1 VKTIEKLSVLLLLI
15 CVSIPASAQKLSKY
29 YTSHYQSG
37 GSLYFLHPNDEF
49 RNTDDRSELHFDV
62 TYLLNQDS
70 VTVNFTTF
78 SDKPQRADSIY
89 FVYGNDT
96 AGAPASQ
103 LFLDFEKRKWR
114 NRYSAVIPY
123 KMFTSFIHASTP
135 PHILVSSHGHFNH
148 YAIKHRHWNKYADA
162 LKKVIHIIGSDL

>member
-1 VKTIEKLSVLLLLI
+1 VKTIKKLSVLVLLI
-15 CVSIPASAQKLSKY
+15 CFSMPASAQKLSKY

-37 GSLYFLHPNDEF
+37 GSLYFLHPNDKF

-89 FVYGNDT
+89 FVYGSDT
-96 AGAPASQ
+96 TGAPASQ

-114 NRYSAVIPY
+114 NRYSAVLPY
-123 KMFTSFIHASTP
+123 GMFASFIVASTP
-135 PHILVSSHGHFNH
+135 PQIMVTSHGHDFL
-148 YAIKHRHWNKYADA
+148 YAIKHRHWQKYAEA
-162 LKKVIHIIGSDL
+162 MRKVIHIIESDQ